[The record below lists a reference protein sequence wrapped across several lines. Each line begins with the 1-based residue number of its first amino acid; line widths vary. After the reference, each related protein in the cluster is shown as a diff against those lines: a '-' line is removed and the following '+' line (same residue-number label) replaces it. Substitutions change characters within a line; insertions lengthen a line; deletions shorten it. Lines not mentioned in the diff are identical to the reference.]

1 MRRYD
6 RAHTL
11 FFCDPPHYGLAGYG
25 MKFGLEQYERMA
37 EMARTIKGKMLITV
51 NDCPEMRRVF

>member
-11 FFCDPPHYGLAGYG
+11 FYMDPPYWATEGYDAE
-25 MKFGLEQYERMA
+25 FGLEQYERTRL
-37 EMARTIKGKMLITV
+37 ARLIIDRAAV
-51 NDCPEMRRVF
+51 SC